1 MFNSHSGVTRNS
13 YVHDEFLSNNRSDM
27 NLTEIEPNTQGRH

>member
-1 MFNSHSGVTRNS
+1 MFNGHSDVARNS

-27 NLTEIEPNTQGRH
+27 NLTEIASNTQGRH